1 MKLKI
6 GSAFAGTVLEQFCRW
21 SPRDAT
27 KLRAMKAP
35 LGLAVEIAPIK
46 AKRTIEQNARYWA
59 IVTALANYVG
69 MTKAEMHDELLSEKH
84 GFDLVEFR
92 GSVKKRPRGRSS
104 TLPREDFSELM
115 LIAEQWAAEMGV
127 VWEDGHEG

>member
-1 MKLKI
+1 MKLKM
-6 GSAFAGTVLEQFCRW
+6 GSAVANIVLEQFCRW
-21 SPRDAT
+21 SPRDAA

-46 AKRTIEQNARYWA
+46 AKRTNEQNARYWT
-59 IVTALANYVG
+59 IVTDLANYVG

-104 TLPREDFSELM
+104 NLEREDFGDLM
-115 LIAEQWAAEMGV
+115 MIAERWAAELGV
-127 VWEDGHEG
+127 VWEDES